1 MKRKNIRSD
10 LEKKL
15 SGRIKGYAHLFLS
28 LAIVIIFVLFLAPE
42 IDNVPRVKPLI
53 NFIDEHE
60 INATALYYTDIEEF
74 SVAEFNMK
82 NTLDYSPCFISDKK
96 NRTITD
102 SSKKK

>member
-1 MKRKNIRSD
+1 MKLIELNGKNRVLIKIKD
-10 LEKKL
+10 YLYLIL
-15 SGRIKGYAHLFLS
+15 SIT
-28 LAIVIIFVLFLAPE
+28 IVSGFVLFLAPC
-42 IDNVPRVKPLI
+42 IDDVPYVKPLT
-53 NFIDEHE
+53 NFIDERE
-60 INATALYYTDIEEF
+60 IDAGAIYYTDIQEF